1 MSEKKEKVYPRGI
14 ITFSPKKGCPDF
26 VKGSIIIDVKEFNDF
41 VLENKHLLKDYN
53 GKKQLQLQLLEG
65 NKGLYTVVDTFQKQD
80 DNPFS

>member
-26 VKGSIIIDVKEFNDF
+26 VKGSIIIDIDEFNTF
-41 VLENKHLLKDYN
+41 VLNNESLLKEYN

-65 NKGLYTVVDTFQKQD
+65 NKGLYTVVDTYQKED